1 MVYEAKRSHQK
12 LAVLFYRTCLNE
24 IPLFGSFFSFACF
37 SFVVVV
43 LFLFFFLWV
52 FFDGL
57 LFVCLFCFEMH
68 WQFTVQEL
76 PSFTDVQDINEKAWG
91 GLLLL
96 CLSLMEEFP
105 STSL

>member
-1 MVYEAKRSHQK
+1 MFFFCCYSS
-12 LAVLFYRTCLNE
+12 F
-24 IPLFGSFFSFACF
+24 SFF
-37 SFVVVV
+37 
-43 LFLFFFLWV
+43 FFCGVFF

-68 WQFTVQEL
+68 WQFIVQEL